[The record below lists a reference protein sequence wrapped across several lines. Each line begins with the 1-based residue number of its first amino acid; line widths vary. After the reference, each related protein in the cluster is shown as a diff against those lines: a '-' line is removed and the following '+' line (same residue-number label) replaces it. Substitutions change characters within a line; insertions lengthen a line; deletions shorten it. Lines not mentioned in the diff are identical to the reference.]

1 MVKKQ
6 LNCLSA
12 SVLIASGLMTVSVA
26 FGADRSG
33 EQVFHDT
40 CYLCHTT
47 GVSPSLT
54 KQPLP
59 FETLLYIVRHGSNGM
74 PAFRPTEIS
83 DKELHNLADYLA
95 SLQPKQGKPQ

>member
-1 MVKKQ
+1 MVKKF
-6 LNCLSA
+6 LNCLSIL
-12 SVLIASGLMTVSVA
+12 VASGLGMVSVA
-26 FGADRSG
+26 FGAERNG

-54 KQPLP
+54 DQPLP
-59 FETLLYIVRHGSNGM
+59 FETLLYMVRHGSNGM

-95 SLQPKQGKPQ
+95 SLQPKKGNPQW

>member
-1 MVKKQ
+1 MVKKR
-6 LNCLSA
+6 LNSLSI
-12 SVLIASGLMTVSVA
+12 LITSGLVSVSLA

-54 KQPLP
+54 NQPLP
-59 FETLLYIVRHGSNGM
+59 FETLLYMVRHGSNGM

-83 DKELHNLADYLA
+83 DKELRNLADYLA
-95 SLQPKQGKPQ
+95 SLQPKKGKPQW

>member
-1 MVKKQ
+1 MVKKF
-6 LNCLSA
+6 LNCLSIL
-12 SVLIASGLMTVSVA
+12 VASGLVTVSVA
-26 FGADRSG
+26 FGAERSG

-54 KQPLP
+54 DQPLP
-59 FETLLYIVRHGSNGM
+59 FETLLYMVRHGSNGM

-95 SLQPKQGKPQ
+95 SLQPKKGKPQW

>member
-1 MVKKQ
+1 MVKKL
-6 LNCLSA
+6 LNCLSI
-12 SVLIASGLMTVSVA
+12 LIASEIVTVSVA

-54 KQPLP
+54 EQPPP
-59 FETLLYIVRHGSNGM
+59 FETLLYLVRHGSNGM

-83 DKELHNLADYLA
+83 DKELHNLANYLA
-95 SLQPKQGKPQ
+95 GFQPKKEKPQ

>member
-1 MVKKQ
+1 MVKK
-6 LNCLSA
+6 LLSI
-12 SVLIASGLMTVSVA
+12 LTASGLMMVSVA
-26 FGADRSG
+26 FGADRSS

-47 GVSPSLT
+47 GVGPNLT
-54 KQPLP
+54 DQPRP
-59 FETLLYIVRHGSNGM
+59 FEILLYMARHGSNGM

-95 SLQPKQGKPQ
+95 SLQAKKRKLQ